1 VQGKMAKA
9 QKNRASKAPY
19 VSPSQLE
26 LVGFESPFTKNLD
39 PTNRWVKLSKQIP
52 WDKIANVYQR
62 QLNNAITGAGG
73 INPRVAIGAIFI
85 KHICD
90 LSDRETVQQI
100 QENIFLQYFIG
111 YSSFS
116 YEPVFD
122 SSLFV
127 DLRKRFGAD
136 QINEINETIMGL
148 VPEELKYKTKDE
160 HKDHS
165 ADTAIAGSDPIKE
178 VEQSAGQ
185 MEKETQVDLIAPADV
200 QPPNKR
206 ELIVESSDPI
216 KEVEQSA
223 GQIEK
228 ETQVDLTA
236 PADVQPPNKGELIV
250 DATAC
255 PQDISYPTD
264 LNLLNDAREKSERLI
279 DTLYFKAKLLDEKN
293 LKPRTYRK
301 IARKKY
307 LKVAQKKHK
316 TNKEV
321 RKALR
326 KQLSYL
332 HRNIKYI
339 HQLLTSFKQIPLK
352 KKEYKYLLVIQ
363 TLYQQQKW
371 MYDNKTHSIE
381 HRIVSIHQPH
391 VRPIV
396 RGKTNAYVEFGAKIQ
411 MSIMNGITFL
421 EDLSWEAF
429 NEGTR
434 LLSTVENYKRRF
446 GYYPQKVFADKIYC
460 SRHNR
465 AKLKALHIILVAK
478 PLGRPSLAVDNHI
491 RPGERNPIEG
501 KFGQAKTAYGM
512 NRIKARL
519 QQTSESWI
527 ASIVL
532 VLNLIKLIG
541 RASLC
546 LLKKLF
552 KMHLTIEN
560 NILDKLKMLFPKM
573 KQSLGDLNSR
583 P

>member
-1 VQGKMAKA
+1 MAKA
-9 QKNRASKAPY
+9 QKSRASKAAY
-19 VSPSQLE
+19 ISPNQLE

-39 PTNRWVKLSKQIP
+39 PTNRWVRLSKQIP

-62 QLNNAITGAGG
+62 QLNNSITGAGG

-90 LSDRETVQQI
+90 LSDREAVQQI
-100 QENIFLQYFIG
+100 QENVFMQYFIG

-122 SSLFV
+122 PSLFV

-148 VPEELKYKTKDE
+148 VSEEMMDKKEEAHKNVSTDDVDSGELKESTE
-160 HKDHS
+160 Q
-165 ADTAIAGSDPIKE
+165 TGQEITSDSYQIDMD
-178 VEQSAGQ
+178 VS
-185 MEKETQVDLIAPADV
+185 INPAD
-200 QPPNKR
+200 PP
-206 ELIVESSDPI
+206 
-216 KEVEQSA
+216 A
-223 GQIEK
+223 
-228 ETQVDLTA
+228 
-236 PADVQPPNKGELIV
+236 NKGELIV

-264 LNLLNDAREKSERLI
+264 LNLLNDAREQSEKLI
-279 DTLYFKAKLLDEKN
+279 DILYLKIKLVNEEK
-293 LKPRTYRK
+293 LKPRTYRE
-301 IARKKY
+301 IARKEY

-316 TNKEV
+316 TNKEI
-321 RKALR
+321 RHALR
-326 KQLSYL
+326 KQLCYL
-332 HRNIKYI
+332 NRNIKYI
-339 HQLLTSFKQIPLK
+339 HQLLKYFVAIPLRD
-352 KKEYKYLLVIQ
+352 KEYKYLLVIQ
-363 TLYQQQKW
+363 TLYEQQKF
-371 MYDNKTHSIE
+371 MYDNRVHSVE

-421 EDLSWEAF
+421 EDLSWDAF
-429 NEGTR
+429 NEGAR
-434 LLSTVENYKRRF
+434 LISTVENYKRRF

-460 SRHNR
+460 TRNNR
-465 AKLKALHIILVAK
+465 AKLKALNIILVAK

-519 QQTSESWI
+519 QDTSESWI

-546 LLKKLF
+546 LLVKLY
-552 KMHLTIEN
+552 EN
-560 NILDKLKMLFPKM
+560 YKILKAYILKTLSKTPQDKWV
-573 KQSLGDLNSR
+573 GWVT
-583 P
+583 

>member
-9 QKNRASKAPY
+9 QKSRASKSPY

-26 LVGFESPFTKNLD
+26 FVGFESPFATHLN
-39 PTNRWVKLSKQIP
+39 PANRWVVLSKQIP
-52 WDKIANVYQR
+52 WDKISNIYNK
-62 QLNNAITGAGG
+62 QLNNDISGANG
-73 INPRVAIGAIFI
+73 INPRVAIGAIII

-90 LSDRETVQQI
+90 LSDRETILQI
-100 QENIFLQYFIG
+100 QENVYMQYFIG
-111 YSSFS
+111 YSGFS
-116 YEPVFD
+116 DEPVFD

-148 VPEELKYKTKDE
+148 GTEGSKSKKEEVQQNNSGDSEALSNTKQPEEPT
-160 HKDHS
+160 
-165 ADTAIAGSDPIKE
+165 
-178 VEQSAGQ
+178 
-185 MEKETQVDLIAPADV
+185 ETQQE
-200 QPPNKR
+200 QPPPAA
-206 ELIVESSDPI
+206 VEP
-216 KEVEQSA
+216 
-223 GQIEK
+223 
-228 ETQVDLTA
+228 
-236 PADVQPPNKGELIV
+236 PPNKGELLV

-264 LNLLNDAREKSERLI
+264 LNLLNDAREVSENLI
-279 DTLYFKAKLLDEKN
+279 DILYLLVKLSDQQKE
-293 LKPRTYRK
+293 KPRTYRE
-301 IARKKY
+301 IARKEY
-307 LKVAQKKHK
+307 LKVAQKKQK
-316 TNKEV
+316 TKKEI
-321 RKALR
+321 RQALR

-332 HRNIKYI
+332 NRNINYI
-339 HQLLTSFKQIPLK
+339 LQLLKYFKAIPLT

-363 TLYQQQKW
+363 TLYAQQKL
-371 MYDNKTHSIE
+371 MYDSKTHTVE

-396 RGKTNAYVEFGAKIQ
+396 RGKTNANVEFGSKIQ
-411 MSIMNGITFL
+411 LSLMNGIAFL

-434 LLSTVENYKRRF
+434 LMSTIENYKRRF
-446 GYYPQKVFADKIYC
+446 GYYPQKVMADKIYC
-460 SRHNR
+460 NRDNR
-465 AKLKALHIILVAK
+465 AKLKLLGVTLVAK

-519 QQTSESWI
+519 QQTSESWV

-541 RASLC
+541 AAPLC
-546 LLKKLF
+546 LFVKTCWRYLALLKK
-552 KMHLTIEN
+552 
-560 NILDKLKMLFPKM
+560 ILKGHTKNYTWRLAT
-573 KQSLGDLNSR
+573 
-583 P
+583 

>member
-1 VQGKMAKA
+1 MAKA
-9 QKNRASKAPY
+9 QKSRASKVPY
-19 VSPSQLE
+19 VSPNQLE
-26 LVGFESPFTKNLD
+26 LVGFESPFTKHLD
-39 PTNRWVKLSKQIP
+39 PNNRWVRLSKQIP

-62 QLNNAITGAGG
+62 QLNNLFTGAGG

-85 KHICD
+85 KHMCD
-90 LSDRETVQQI
+90 LSDREAVQQI
-100 QENIFLQYFIG
+100 QENVYMQYFIG
-111 YSSFS
+111 YSGFS

-122 SSLFV
+122 PSLFV

-148 VPEELKYKTKDE
+148 VHEEVQDDNEDSLPQDKMSNVESGELKQADE
-160 HKDHS
+160 STNGTTIESTIES
-165 ADTAIAGSDPIKE
+165 AQQTTQEKA
-178 VEQSAGQ
+178 VE
-185 MEKETQVDLIAPADV
+185 AP
-200 QPPNKR
+200 Q
-206 ELIVESSDPI
+206 
-216 KEVEQSA
+216 
-223 GQIEK
+223 
-228 ETQVDLTA
+228 
-236 PADVQPPNKGELIV
+236 NKGDLIV

-264 LNLLNDAREKSERLI
+264 LNLLNDAREKSEKLI
-279 DTLYFKAKLLDEKN
+279 DILYDKIKLPDEQA
-293 LKPRTYRK
+293 LKPRTYRE
-301 IARKKY
+301 IARKEY

-316 TNKEV
+316 TKKEI
-321 RKALR
+321 RHALR

-332 HRNIKYI
+332 KRNIKYV
-339 HQLLTSFKQIPLK
+339 HRLLKDLDTIPLSK
-352 KKEYKYLLVIQ
+352 KDYKYLLVIQ
-363 TLYQQQKW
+363 TLYEQQKL
-371 MYDNKTHSIE
+371 MYDSKTHSVE
-381 HRIVSIHQPH
+381 DRIVSIHQPH

-421 EDLSWEAF
+421 EDVSWDAF

-460 SRHNR
+460 TRDNR
-465 AKLKALHIILVAK
+465 AKLKERKIILVAK

-519 QQTSESWI
+519 QDTSESWI

-532 VLNLIKLIG
+532 VLNLIKIIG
-541 RASLC
+541 RASLS
-546 LLKKLF
+546 LLIKIFQEYMAIEKSFFNLQIPKSQNCHF
-552 KMHLTIEN
+552 HL
-560 NILDKLKMLFPKM
+560 
-573 KQSLGDLNSR
+573 QRDLNSR
-583 P
+583 PNYLENYNNL

>member
-1 VQGKMAKA
+1 MAKA
-9 QKNRASKAPY
+9 QKNRASKSRY

-39 PTNRWVKLSKQIP
+39 PNNRWVRLSRQIP

-62 QLNNAITGAGG
+62 QLNNSITGAGG

-85 KHICD
+85 KHMCD

-100 QENIFLQYFIG
+100 QENVYMQYFLG

-122 SSLFV
+122 PSLFV
-127 DLRKRFGAD
+127 DLRKRFGAE
-136 QINEINETIMGL
+136 QINAINETIMGL
-148 VPEELKYKTKDE
+148 VVENTKDQKGDE
-160 HKDHS
+160 RRNN
-165 ADTAIAGSDPIKE
+165 DTAIDDRVELRETNEPSDQTNPEIL
-178 VEQSAGQ
+178 
-185 MEKETQVDLIAPADV
+185 VDPPA
-200 QPPNKR
+200 
-206 ELIVESSDPI
+206 
-216 KEVEQSA
+216 
-223 GQIEK
+223 
-228 ETQVDLTA
+228 
-236 PADVQPPNKGELIV
+236 NKGDLIV

-264 LNLLNDAREKSERLI
+264 LNLLNDAREKSEKLI
-279 DTLYFKAKLLDEKN
+279 DILYAKIKSAEAEI
-293 LKPRTYRK
+293 LKPRTYRE
-301 IARKKY
+301 IARKEY

-316 TNKEV
+316 TNKEI
-321 RKALR
+321 RQALR

-339 HQLLTSFKQIPLK
+339 YQLLKHFDTIPLE

-363 TLYQQQKW
+363 TLCEQQKF
-371 MYDNKTHSIE
+371 MYDNRTHSVE

-396 RGKTNAYVEFGAKIQ
+396 RGKTNANVEFGSKIQ

-421 EDLSWEAF
+421 EDLSWDAF

-434 LLSTVENYKRRF
+434 LISTVENYKRRF
-446 GYYPQKVFADKIYC
+446 GYYPKKVFADKIYC
-460 SRHNR
+460 NRDNR
-465 AKLKALHIILVAK
+465 AKLKILNIVLVAK

-501 KFGQAKTAYGM
+501 KIGQAKTAYGM

-519 QQTSESWI
+519 RDTSESWI

-541 RASLC
+541 LAPLSL
-546 LLKKLF
+546 LIKLY
-552 KMHLTIEN
+552 ERCVG
-560 NILDKLKMLFPKM
+560 LDNPFGIISKY
-573 KQSLGDLNSR
+573 QSRKNEWFGVT
-583 P
+583 